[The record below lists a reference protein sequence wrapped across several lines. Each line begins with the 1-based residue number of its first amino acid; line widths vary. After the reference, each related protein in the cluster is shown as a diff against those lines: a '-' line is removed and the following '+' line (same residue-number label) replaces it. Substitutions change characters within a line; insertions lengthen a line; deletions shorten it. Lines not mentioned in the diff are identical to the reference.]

1 MGKRGEEA
9 GDGAG
14 QGREH
19 EGGEAERPDA
29 GVGLRVGQA
38 SPPACAADVGVV

>member
-19 EGGEAERPDA
+19 EGGEAECPDA
-29 GVGLRVGQA
+29 GAGLGVSHA
-38 SPPACAADVGVV
+38 SPPGARLSPL